1 MSRAETRRRWIG
13 SVSVIGAVVVVA
25 GGLTLWKSAA
35 IAATNAAASN
45 QPEMMETVTTA
56 VATHLSHR
64 ESTTSIGTVL
74 ALRSIALRNEVAGV
88 VREVALTSGAV
99 VEAGDV
105 LVAFD
110 VSVEEA
116 ELAAQEAHAAMA
128 ETTLQRLTTLRQDGA
143 ASDEE
148 VDQARAE
155 RDVTLANIGR
165 TRALIAR
172 KTVRAPFRARVGL
185 ADVHPGQYLN
195 EGTQLT
201 TLQGVDAAV
210 HVDFAVSQDVAAGL
224 RQGQQVS
231 VVGASGELLAANIV
245 AVDARVDP
253 VTRNA
258 LVRARVPN
266 ALGLV
271 SPGSSVRVVV
281 PVGRA
286 LEAVA
291 VPATA
296 VRKGPGGDHVFVI
309 AADPAGQTRAHMRPV
324 RSGAMVGNE
333 VVILE
338 GLEAGEVI
346 AAQGSFKLFESIA
359 VNVAQADADA
369 SAGVGGSR

>member
-1 MSRAETRRRWIG
+1 MSRAEKNRRWIG
-13 SVSVIGAVVVVA
+13 SVGVIGAIVLVA
-25 GGLTLWKSAA
+25 GALTLWKSAA

-45 QPEMMETVTTA
+45 QPEMIETVTTA
-56 VATHLSHR
+56 VALQRSHR

-74 ALRSIALRNEVAGV
+74 ALRSVALRNEVAGV
-88 VREVALTSGAV
+88 VRSVALVPGAV
-99 VEAGDV
+99 VEEGEV
-105 LVAFD
+105 LVALD

-116 ELAAQEAHAAMA
+116 ELAAQEAHAALA
-128 ETTLQRLTTLRQDGA
+128 ETRLSRLVALRQDGA
-143 ASDEE
+143 ASEEE

-155 RDVTLANIGR
+155 RDVAQANIGR

-195 EGTQLT
+195 EGSQLT

-224 RQGQQVS
+224 RQGQQVE
-231 VVGASGELLAANIV
+231 VVGASGEPVAANIV
-245 AVDARVDP
+245 AIDARVDP

-258 LVRARVPN
+258 IVRARVPD
-266 ALGLV
+266 ASGRV
-271 SPGSSVRVVV
+271 SPGSSVRVIV
-281 PVGRA
+281 PVGRS
-286 LEAVA
+286 LDAVV

-309 AADPAGQTRAHMRPV
+309 AADPTGQTRAHMRPV
-324 RSGAMVGNE
+324 RSGTMVGHD

-359 VNVAQADADA
+359 VNVAQPGADA